1 MKIATIVQARM
12 GSTRLPGK
20 VLLDLGGMTVL
31 ARVVNRLRRAKLVGE
46 IIIATTHD
54 PADDA
59 IVEECRRLS
68 VESFR
73 GEELDVLDRYYRA
86 AKRATAE
93 AVVRITSDCPMIEPE
108 VTDAVISAFL
118 DQGPDYA
125 SNALRRTYPRG
136 LDTEIMT
143 AAALARCWN
152 EAKLDYQRVHVT
164 PYIYENPGEFRMI
177 PVTGDR
183 DYSQY
188 RWTLDT
194 PEDLAFLRVV
204 YQNFENHDDF
214 YWRDAIRLMEEQPSL
229 VELNR
234 HISMKALR
242 EG

>member
-46 IIIATTHD
+46 IIIATTSD

-59 IVEECRRLS
+59 IVDECHRLS

-86 AKRATAE
+86 AQRAKAE
-93 AVVRITSDCPMIEPE
+93 AVVRVTSDCPMIEPE
-108 VTDAVISAFL
+108 VTDLVISTFIE
-118 DQGPDYA
+118 QRPDYA
-125 SNALRRTYPRG
+125 SNARQRTYPRG

-143 AAALARCWN
+143 AAALARCWD

-164 PYIYENPGEFRMI
+164 PYIYENPTEFRI
-177 PVTGDR
+177 VSVTGEP

-188 RWTLDT
+188 RWTVDT
-194 PEDLAFLRVV
+194 PEDLAFLRAV
-204 YQNFENHDDF
+204 YQHFGNDDGF
-214 YWRDAIRLMEEQPSL
+214 YWRDAIKLMEEQPAI

-234 HISMKALR
+234 HITMKALH

>member
-20 VLLDLGGMTVL
+20 VLLDLGGRTVL
-31 ARVVNRLRRAKLVGE
+31 ARVVNRLRRATLVGE
-46 IIIATTHD
+46 IIIATTKN

-86 AKRATAE
+86 SARTGAE

-108 VTDAVISAFL
+108 VTDLVIATFL
-118 DQGPDYA
+118 DQRPDYA
-125 SNALRRTYPRG
+125 SNARRRTYPRG

-164 PYIYENPGEFRMI
+164 PYIYENPAEFRI
-177 PVTGDR
+177 VPVTGER
-183 DYSQY
+183 NYSQY

-194 PEDLAFLRVV
+194 PEDLAFLRAV
-204 YQNFENHDDF
+204 YQHFGNDDGF
-214 YWRDAIRLMEEQPSL
+214 HWRDAIKLMEEQPAI

-234 HISMKALR
+234 HITMKALH